1 MTTESV
7 LTFSNK
13 FAEFDETNFDDSSGS
28 EATDMTTQEAM
39 FYCLPAQHLSRD
51 KKIAMHEILCNSNAL
66 DSELGEMQINIAAAS
81 LENYLFFASAMSE
94 TPLVY

>member
-51 KKIAMHEILCNSNAL
+51 KKLRCTKYFAILNA
-66 DSELGEMQINIAAAS
+66 SESEFAEMQINIATAS
-81 LENYLFFASAMSE
+81 LESFLFFASAMSE

>member
-1 MTTESV
+1 MMLALLYGLKSTTEKANVTTEAV

-39 FYCLPAQHLSRD
+39 FY
-51 KKIAMHEILCNSNAL
+51 LCFCVRVAA
-66 DSELGEMQINIAAAS
+66 EM
-81 LENYLFFASAMSE
+81 LMMMK
-94 TPLVY
+94 